1 MLKKISKYDKKINE
15 AIEKENK
22 RQENSLNLIASENYT
37 SLKVMKAQGSILTN
51 KYAEGYPNNRY
62 YSGCKYIDIIEK
74 IAIKRA
80 KKLFKSDFANVQP
93 HSGSQAN
100 FAVYMALL
108 KPGDTILGMNLKH
121 GGHLTHGSSINF
133 SGKIYKT
140 INYGVDKNG
149 KINYKEI
156 EEKSEKYKPKMVICG
171 FSAYSGIIN
180 WLKFRKISDK
190 INAYLLADISHVAG
204 LVSSGMYPNP
214 INYAHV
220 VTTTTHKTLAGPRG
234 GLILAKHGNKSF
246 YKKINSS
253 VFPVT
258 QGGPLMHVIAGKA
271 ISFKEAMEANFK
283 NYQKQIIKNAK
294 IMANVFY
301 KNNFTLVSKE
311 INNHLF
317 LLDLRNKNITGKEAE
332 NILNSVNITINKN
345 SIPNDTK
352 NSIITSGIRIGTA
365 AITRRGLK
373 EKESIKLANWICEI
387 LNNKNDK
394 KIKEKIKNKV
404 LIMCKK
410 FPIYI

>member
-317 LLDLRNKNITGKEAE
+317 LIDLRNKNITGKEAE

>member
-246 YKKINSS
+246 YEKINSS